1 MAVMAGVDG
10 VKVHLQ
16 RQMMKPG
23 CHQVSPRCDWFIGIG
38 LMCFI
43 NGKLHD
49 DVFQSLR
56 CYGQID
62 KLATFPLRAA
72 LNKAPLKV
80 NGNTANACAC
90 RDVHCAA
97 QANTKAECHWRNVN
111 SQPEF

>member
-1 MAVMAGVDG
+1 MAGVDG

-23 CHQVSPRCDWFIGIG
+23 CHQVSPRCDWLIGIG
-38 LMCFI
+38 LTCFR
-43 NGKLHD
+43 NGKRHD
-49 DVFQSLR
+49 DVFQSVR

-62 KLATFPLRAA
+62 KLATFRLRAA

-80 NGNTANACAC
+80 NGNTANAGAC

-97 QANTKAECHWRNVN
+97 QANTKGECRWRNVN
-111 SQPEF
+111 SPPEF